1 MRGKGFEAGEG
12 ATIAALSGTILREP
26 LWLKMHKQARPGLMV
41 GEREGDGNEDSS
53 HEEEPQE
60 QATKR
65 IFAST
70 NHGIGT

>member
-1 MRGKGFEAGEG
+1 
-12 ATIAALSGTILREP
+12 
-26 LWLKMHKQARPGLMV
+26 MV